1 MRVLV
6 CPQEFKG
13 SLTAVD
19 ATTALTRGV
28 TLADPQAQIDACPL
42 ADGGPG
48 TVDALVAAVGGRYTT
63 TNVDG
68 PLGDP
73 VHARWGRFSDTA
85 GDTAGDTAIIEM
97 AAASGLVL
105 VPAERLDPR
114 RASTHGTGQL
124 ILAALDARVR
134 RILVGVGGSATNDAG
149 AGAVSALGARLL
161 DDDDRVLPPGGAAL
175 ARLARID
182 TTGLDERLQRTEVVV
197 LSDVRNPLLGPEGA
211 TAVYGPQKGVDDA
224 TQPLLEH
231 ALTNFADI
239 VARDLGLDIATVPGG
254 GGAGGLA
261 AGLSA
266 FAGAT
271 IQSGFTMIAETV
283 ALPERI
289 AQSDLVLT
297 GEGRLDRQ
305 SSFGKTVAGVAA
317 MAAQANRPCLAVVG
331 AHEGSTE
338 IEGLTDVEIA
348 TPPTLSLAEGM
359 ARADELTA
367 AAAQRLIRR
376 HIPQRG

>member
-85 GDTAGDTAIIEM
+85 GDTAIIEM

-124 ILAALDARVR
+124 ILAALDAKVR

-175 ARLARID
+175 AHLARID

-197 LSDVRNPLLGPEGA
+197 LADVRNPLLGPEGA

-231 ALTNFADI
+231 ALANFADI

-271 IQSGFTMIAETV
+271 IQSGFTLIAETV

-331 AHEGSTE
+331 AHEGSTD

-348 TPPTLSLAEGM
+348 TPPTLPLAEGM

-367 AAAQRLIRR
+367 AAARRLIER
-376 HIPQRG
+376 HTPERG